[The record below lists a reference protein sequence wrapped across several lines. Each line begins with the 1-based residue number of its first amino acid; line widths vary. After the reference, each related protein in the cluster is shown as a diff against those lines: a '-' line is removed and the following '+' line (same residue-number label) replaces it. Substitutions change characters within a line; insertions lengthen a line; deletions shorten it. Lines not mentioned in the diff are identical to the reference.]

1 MLYNLSFIK
10 SLVFIFSLFFVI
22 ENNIYSQEKKN
33 FVNVK
38 VVNPKFFVFKNEIK
52 ISGSIEANENVNIT
66 SVVSEKIKKIEFNE
80 GSFVKKDDVL
90 VVLENLEEQAQLKQV
105 QAELEE
111 SEINFIRAQKL
122 FKEGN
127 TSQAVLDRRLKEKK
141 KLEGRYEEVQAK
153 INDLIL
159 KAPFDG
165 MLGTKNFSE
174 GAFLVPG
181 DVVVSIYDI
190 KQVKVKINIPEK
202 YSNNLKIG
210 QRFEAIIPSN
220 KKEKLVGSVFAIDP
234 LIDKSTRTFIVLG
247 IIKNDK
253 NRSFKPG
260 MMVNV
265 SIILESNNQL
275 SIPEGCIIPED
286 DETFIFIV
294 NNENIVI
301 KKKIEIGKRKDG
313 LVEVLNGLTA
323 DENVI
328 FEGTNKVRNGT
339 RVVINK

>member
-1 MLYNLSFIK
+1 M
-10 SLVFIFSLFFVI
+10 
-22 ENNIYSQEKKN
+22 
-33 FVNVK
+33 
-38 VVNPKFFVFKNEIK
+38 
-52 ISGSIEANENVNIT
+52 
-66 SVVSEKIKKIEFNE
+66 
-80 GSFVKKDDVL
+80 VKKDDVL
-90 VVLENLEEQAQLKQV
+90 VILENSEEKAQLKQV

-111 SEINFIRAQKL
+111 SEINFLRAQKL

-165 MLGTKNFSE
+165 ILGTKNFSE
-174 GAFLVPG
+174 GSFLVPG

-190 KQVKVKINIPEK
+190 KQVKVKINIPER

-210 QRFEAIIPSN
+210 QKFEAIIPSN
-220 KKEKLVGSVFAIDP
+220 KKEKLVGNIFAIDP

-265 SIILESNNQL
+265 GIILESNNQL

-286 DETFIFIV
+286 DETFIYVV
-294 NNENIVI
+294 NSENIVI

-313 LVEVLNGLTA
+313 LVEVLDGLST

-328 FEGTNKVRNGT
+328 FEGTNKVRNGIK
-339 RVVINK
+339 VVINK

>member
-1 MLYNLSFIK
+1 VLYRLSFIK
-10 SLVFIFSLFFVI
+10 CLVLIISLFSVV
-22 ENNIYSQEKKN
+22 ENNIHSQEKQS

-38 VVNPKFFVFKNEIK
+38 VINPKFIVFKNEIK
-52 ISGSIEANENVNIT
+52 ITGSIEANENVNIT
-66 SVVSEKIKKIEFNE
+66 SVVSEKIREIKFNE
-80 GSFVKKDDVL
+80 GSLVKKDDVL
-90 VVLENLEEQAQLKQV
+90 VILENSEEKAQLKQV

-111 SEINFIRAQKL
+111 SEINFLRAQKL

-165 MLGTKNFSE
+165 ILGTKNFSE

-181 DVVVSIYDI
+181 DIVVSIYDI
-190 KQVKVKINIPEK
+190 KKVKVKINIPER

-210 QRFEAIIPSN
+210 QKFEAIIPSN
-220 KKEKLVGSVFAIDP
+220 KKEKLVGNIFAIDP

-265 SIILESNNQL
+265 GIILESNNQL

-286 DETFIFIV
+286 DETFVYIV
-294 NNENIVI
+294 NSENIVI

-313 LVEVLNGLTA
+313 LVEVLDGLST

-328 FEGTNKVRNGT
+328 FEGTNKVRNGIK
-339 RVVINK
+339 VVINK

>member
-1 MLYNLSFIK
+1 MSYHLSFIK
-10 SLVFIFSLFFVI
+10 CLVLIISIFSVV
-22 ENNIYSQEKKN
+22 ENNIYSQEKKS

-38 VVNPKFFVFKNEIK
+38 VINPKFIVFKNEIK
-52 ISGSIEANENVNIT
+52 ITGSIEANENVNIT
-66 SVVSEKIKKIEFNE
+66 SVVSEKIREIKFNE
-80 GSFVKKDDVL
+80 GSLVKKDDVL
-90 VVLENLEEQAQLKQV
+90 VILENSEEKAQLKQV

-111 SEINFIRAQKL
+111 SEINFLRAQKL

-165 MLGTKNFSE
+165 ILGTKNFSE

-181 DVVVSIYDI
+181 DIVVSIYDI
-190 KQVKVKINIPEK
+190 KKVKVKINIPER

-210 QRFEAIIPSN
+210 QKFEAIIPSN
-220 KKEKLVGSVFAIDP
+220 KKEKLVGNIFAIDP

-265 SIILESNNQL
+265 GIILESNNQL

-286 DETFIFIV
+286 DETFIYVV
-294 NNENIVI
+294 NSENIVI

-313 LVEVLNGLTA
+313 LVEVLDGLST

-328 FEGTNKVRNGT
+328 FEGTNKVRNGIK
-339 RVVINK
+339 VVINK